1 MIQEKEVNVLINGM
15 VGKNAYFEQISKLN
29 DVVFDGDSHISDAIV
44 PSRVGQGDGMSILIS
59 DFLTDN
65 DYETAIDCLADKKR
79 DILCIQVLAREEL
92 NPQMRGKMHLFD
104 SEDGRK
110 FYRKNIDRDIAQ
122 AYKRALAY
130 VTDRIGNYCA
140 SRGADYLLAPAD
152 ATMGQLFFEKMV
164 DMEVLK

>member
-1 MIQEKEVNVLINGM
+1 MTRG
-15 VGKNAYFEQISKLN
+15 
-29 DVVFDGDSHISDAIV
+29 
-44 PSRVGQGDGMSILIS
+44 RVH
-59 DFLTDN
+59 F
-65 DYETAIDCLADKKR
+65 Y
-79 DILCIQVLAREEL
+79 
-92 NPQMRGKMHLFD
+92 D
-104 SEDGRK
+104 SEDALK

-152 ATMGQLFFEKMV
+152 ASMAQLFFENMV